1 MSQSRKRKHLLLMY
15 GTVFL
20 MVLVPYLF
28 WRGVWF
34 GSPLTDNEIEGILHD
49 ATKPRR
55 IQHALVQISDR
66 MSRGESVQRWYPEI
80 ERLSEGS
87 VPEVRALAAWLM
99 GQDNQ
104 CSSFHLKL
112 ASLVKDADPLVR
124 RNSALALVCFGDSQ
138 GKPEILDMLRPY
150 PLTAPQDG
158 RISFQLREGEKVN
171 TGTLVARI
179 QTWPDKTLE
188 VHSPMPGFFSA
199 ASIHN
204 RNQVISGELI
214 ASISPSDSQVWEA
227 LRALFVVGEPK
238 DLSEIERFAGMIPQ
252 MSERVRQQ
260 AVLTAKIIKGR
271 SKFPDTPI
279 QSQ

>member
-1 MSQSRKRKHLLLMY
+1 MKQNGKRKHLLLIY

-34 GSPLTDNEIEGILHD
+34 GSPLTDHEIEEILHD

-66 MSRGESVQRWYPEI
+66 MSRGESVQRWYPVI

-87 VPEVRALAAWLM
+87 VPEVRALATWLM
-99 GQDNQ
+99 VQDNQ

-112 ASLVKDADPLVR
+112 RSLVKDTDPLIR

-138 GKPEILDMLRPY
+138 GKPEILAMLRPY
-150 PLTAPQDG
+150 LLTAPQDG
-158 RISFQLREGEKVN
+158 RISFQVREGEKVN
-171 TGTLVARI
+171 TGTIVARV
-179 QTWPDKTLE
+179 QTWPDKTLD

-199 ASIHN
+199 VSVH
-204 RNQVISGELI
+204 RNLVASGELI
-214 ASISPSDSQVWEA
+214 ALISPSESQVWEA
-227 LRALFVVGEPK
+227 LRALYVVGELK
-238 DLSEIERFAGMIPQ
+238 DLPDIERFAGTMPQ

-260 AVLTAKIIKGR
+260 AVLTIKVIKER
-271 SKFPDTPI
+271 SKSPDTSLQI
-279 QSQ
+279 Q

>member
-1 MSQSRKRKHLLLMY
+1 MSKSGKQKHLLLMY

-28 WRGVWF
+28 WKGVWF

-49 ATKPRR
+49 ADKPRR

-99 GQDNQ
+99 GQDNE
-104 CSSFHLKL
+104 CSSFHLRL
-112 ASLVKDADPLVR
+112 TSLVKDADPLVR

-138 GKPEILDMLRPY
+138 GKPEIMSMLRPY
-150 PLTAPQDG
+150 LLIAPQDG
-158 RISFQLREGEKVN
+158 RISFQVREGERVN

-179 QTWPDKTLE
+179 QTRPDRTLD

-199 ASIHN
+199 AGVHN
-204 RNQVISGELI
+204 RNSVIPGELI
-214 ASISPSDSQVWEA
+214 ALISPSEPQVWEA
-227 LRALFVVGEPK
+227 LRALFVVGEPE
-238 DLSEIERFAGMIPQ
+238 DLSEIERFAGMMPQ

-260 AVLTAKIIKGR
+260 AVLTTKIIEER
-271 SKFPDTPI
+271 SKLPCTPL